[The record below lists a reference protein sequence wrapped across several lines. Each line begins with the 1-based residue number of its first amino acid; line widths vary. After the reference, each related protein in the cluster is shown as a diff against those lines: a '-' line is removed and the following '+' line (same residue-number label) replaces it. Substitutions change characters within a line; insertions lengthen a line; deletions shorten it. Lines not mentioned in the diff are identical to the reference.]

1 MKSILSKYAAD
12 HFPHLKKIALR
23 YPTKVENH
31 LRGKMLRF
39 AFLNHFLKSQKSDN
53 VETFIYMRHNLIN
66 NRIRGNKGTFPFLI
80 MQSPKHSLKTHSN
93 NNYNNDDRN

>member
-1 MKSILSKYAAD
+1 M
-12 HFPHLKKIALR
+12 
-23 YPTKVENH
+23 KVENH

-66 NRIRGNKGTFPFLI
+66 NRIWGNKGTFPI
-80 MQSPKHSLKTHSN
+80 MQSPKHTLKTHSN
-93 NNYNNDDRN
+93 NYYNNADRN